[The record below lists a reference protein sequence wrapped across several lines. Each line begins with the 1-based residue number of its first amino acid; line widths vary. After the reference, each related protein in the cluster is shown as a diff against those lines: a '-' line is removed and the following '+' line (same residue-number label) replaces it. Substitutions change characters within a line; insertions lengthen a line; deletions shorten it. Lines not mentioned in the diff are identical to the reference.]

1 MNLKQ
6 HRDLAE
12 AAKEEINNPKGRL
25 HFYSTKFYNA
35 NQPQTILA
43 LLDLVELQHDA
54 LQLHGAPFLHHELRY
69 QEAIDA
75 YVAFNKEQ

>member
-6 HRDLAE
+6 LRELAE
-12 AAKEEINNPKGRL
+12 ASKHDKG
-25 HFYSTKFYNA
+25 YAYCD
-35 NQPQTILA
+35 PQTILA
-43 LLDLVELQHDA
+43 LLELVELQHEA

>member
-1 MNLKQ
+1 MNIKQ
-6 HRDLAE
+6 LRDLAE

-43 LLDLVELQHDA
+43 LLDLCELQHRA
-54 LQLHGAPFLHHELRY
+54 LQVGTSRSGS
-69 QEAIDA
+69 QAIKA
-75 YVAFNKEQ
+75 FNAFNKEQ